1 VEIFV
6 ALMARSTEG
15 SWSAPVDAANVEE
28 RLYHF
33 VMLSL
38 NGNSHDLIDILSL
51 LVKVDEPGSG

>member
-1 VEIFV
+1 
-6 ALMARSTEG
+6 MARSTEG